1 VHNTR
6 VVTNLNSQ
14 KVILMASGEFE
25 TGRNMTHIIIAVA
38 VIGIIGV
45 AGVVLVLNPFGGTTP
60 GQTIT
65 ILTRHD
71 VAITAAYETAFL
83 ASDIARE
90 NHITSIVWKS
100 QDGGFWDDV
109 IAAGGVDVLW
119 GGGPTLFDQMQRDG
133 NLQPL
138 NSTKM
143 LGILDRVPDEIA
155 GADMKR
161 LNGNGDVVWVAAA
174 ISTFGFTV
182 NHAFLDA
189 HGLPTPNN
197 WTHLAQPIW
206 GSLLPTATIAMGNAP
221 KTTSNTRIY
230 EIITQG
236 MGWNA
241 GWVTLA
247 RMAGSARLYQGS
259 VETQAAVENQEVGV
273 AMSIDFYGYSTQEN
287 NPDCEY
293 ILPENESIVNGDPI
307 AIVKDTPK
315 MALAE
320 AFLDYVLSAEGQAI
334 WFTPGVN
341 RMPVLESAFQTP
353 VGLTKSSLY
362 EFFNLTKEN
371 VGVDFNDTL
380 SLEINAALIAYF
392 EAVFNDAHDNLELCW
407 SALVDAYYAS
417 DITLTQLNTWA
428 TMMGTP
434 VNVTYQATSRQFT
447 EDFAKEINNDMI
459 YSDSFHYNM
468 QTAWTAAANVQYLAT
483 LADLNAYLAP

>member
-1 VHNTR
+1 
-6 VVTNLNSQ
+6 
-14 KVILMASGEFE
+14 MATGELE
-25 TGRNMTHIIIAVA
+25 TGRNMTKIVIAVA
-38 VIGIIGV
+38 LIGIIGV
-45 AGVVLVLNPFGGTTP
+45 AGVVLILNMPGGTTP
-60 GQTIT
+60 QGQTLT

-71 VAITAAYETAFL
+71 LAIMSAYEAAFL
-83 ASDIARE
+83 ASDIAE
-90 NHITSIVWKS
+90 EYHITDLDWKT

-109 IAAGGVDVLW
+109 ITAGGVDVLW

-133 NLQPL
+133 NLEPL

-143 LGILDRVPDEIA
+143 ISILDGVPDEIA
-155 GADMKR
+155 GVDMKR
-161 LNGNGDVVWVAAA
+161 SDGGGSIVWVAAA

-189 HGLPTPNN
+189 HSLPTPNN

-236 MGWNA
+236 MGWNT
-241 GWVTLA
+241 GWITLA

-273 AMSIDFYGYSTQEN
+273 AMSIDFYGYSSQAN
-287 NPDCEY
+287 NPECEY

-315 MALAE
+315 MSLAE

-353 VGLTKSSLY
+353 VGLTKTDLY
-362 EFFNLTKEN
+362 EFFNMTKAN

-380 SLEINAALIAYF
+380 SLEINTAFTAYF
-392 EAVFNDAHDNLELCW
+392 EAVYNDAHDNLVLCW
-407 SALVDAYYAS
+407 DALVTAYFAS
-417 DITLTQLNTWA
+417 DITLQQLNAWA
-428 TMMGTP
+428 IMMGTP
-434 VNVTYQATSRQFT
+434 VSVTYESTLHQFT
-447 EDFAKEINNDMI
+447 LDFAKEINNDMI
-459 YSDSFHYNM
+459 YDSGFYYDM
-468 QTAWTAAANVQYLAT
+468 QTAWTAAANAQYLAT
-483 LADLNAYLAP
+483 LADLNAFLSA

>member
-1 VHNTR
+1 MT
-6 VVTNLNSQ
+6 T
-14 KVILMASGEFE
+14 GEFE
-25 TGRNMTHIIIAVA
+25 TGRNMTQIIVAIAI
-38 VIGIIGV
+38 IGIVGV
-45 AGVVLVLNPFGGTTP
+45 AGVVIILNPFGGTEP
-60 GQTIT
+60 GQTLT

-71 VAITAAYETAFL
+71 VAIMTAYETAFL
-83 ASDIARE
+83 ASGIAAE
-90 NHITSIVWKS
+90 YHITDIVWKS

-133 NLQPL
+133 NLEAL

-143 LGILDRVPDEIA
+143 LEILDRVPDDIA

-161 LNGNGDVVWVAAA
+161 EDANSDVVWVAAA

-189 HGLPTPNN
+189 NSLPTPNN
-197 WTHLAQPIW
+197 WTHLAQPLW

-236 MGWNA
+236 MGWTN
-241 GWVTLA
+241 GWITLA

-273 AMSIDFYGYSTQEN
+273 AMSIDFYGYSTQAN

-320 AFLDYVLSAEGQAI
+320 AFLDYVLSAEGQAV

-353 VGLTKSSLY
+353 VGLTKADLY
-362 EFFNLTKEN
+362 EFFNQTKAN

-380 SLEINAALIAYF
+380 SLEINTAFTAYF
-392 EAVFNDAHDNLELCW
+392 EAVFNDAHDNLVLCW
-407 SALVDAYYAS
+407 DALVTAYF
-417 DITLTQLNTWA
+417 DTHITLEQLNTWA
-428 TMMGTP
+428 IMMGTP
-434 VNVTYQATSRQFT
+434 VNATYESTSRQFT
-447 EDFAKEINNDMI
+447 VDFAKEINNDMI
-459 YSDSFHYNM
+459 YNSGFYYDM
-468 QTAWTAAANVQYLAT
+468 QTAWTAAANAQYLET
-483 LADLNAYLAP
+483 LADLNAFLSS